1 MTEHAT
7 LADCLVVVPM
17 KDPACAKTRLSDA
30 LSAFDRQSLAWHLYR
45 GTLDVLRSVQRHTHI
60 DLAVVTGNRDISN
73 HGAEAG
79 IAVISEG
86 PEASLTGAV
95 QSAAAWA
102 SAQGY
107 ARLCVLPADL
117 AAPKASDIVRL
128 LECDARAV
136 VVPATDMGTN
146 GLLVSPPM
154 AMPFCYGP
162 RSAIKHMQCAEEIGL
177 DPILLP
183 LESLRIDIDTSDC
196 LERVS

>member
-17 KDPACAKTRLSDA
+17 KDPARAKTRLSDA
-30 LSAFDRQSLAWHLYR
+30 LSVFDRQSLAWHLYR
-45 GTLDVLRSVQRHTHI
+45 GTLHVLRSVRRHTRI

-79 IAVISEG
+79 IAVIPEG

-117 AAPKASDIVRL
+117 AAPKASDIDAVLLRPQIGDQAHAMRRGDRSRSNPLAARKPEDRYRYERL
-128 LECDARAV
+128 PGARLV
-136 VVPATDMGTN
+136 N
-146 GLLVSPPM
+146 GLGH
-154 AMPFCYGP
+154 A
-162 RSAIKHMQCAEEIGL
+162 RSEPA
-177 DPILLP
+177 
-183 LESLRIDIDTSDC
+183 R
-196 LERVS
+196 